1 MPASSRSR
9 PGVVFSSAIFTCVI
23 FTSALM
29 MTFAARAAGAQTLEE
44 AVTPQGVRAHMA
56 ALQRVADANDGN
68 RAAGTPGY
76 AASVRYVERTL
87 RAAGYK
93 VTRQPFT
100 LNVTNTLAETGRV
113 LGEENTLSPK
123 VMAGSPN
130 TPAGGVT
137 APLVRPQDPLGCTA
151 EASAALHGA
160 VVLLERGHCTFAEK
174 SVNAASAGAVAVLI
188 YNSGEPDS
196 FPLLG
201 LLGDAPP
208 ADVVPTAGLT
218 RAAGE
223 RLQGQLERG
232 EVRVRLELRI
242 KDTTR
247 RTANVIAEPP
257 DATGSVVMV
266 GAHLD
271 SVAEG
276 PGINDNGS
284 GVGLT
289 LELARQLAQAGNI
302 QGVRFAFWG
311 GEELG
316 LLGSN
321 RYVSSLSPTELENIR
336 AYLNFDMVSSP
347 NAAPFAYGDPE
358 LTGLFTATF
367 AAGGLEL
374 LPDTIGGRSDHA
386 PFRAAGVPVAGLF
399 SGAGGTK
406 PEAEVSIYGGDAA
419 PYDACYHRACDT
431 FSGSSTPTSSRYLD
445 LLADAAA
452 SALQGLL
459 SEPTR

>member
-1 MPASSRSR
+1 MSAYSRTR
-9 PGVVFSSAIFTCVI
+9 LGIVLAC
-23 FTSALM
+23 ALAFV
-29 MTFAARAAGAQTLEE
+29 TQAVAVQGSTLEE
-44 AVTPQGVRAHMA
+44 AVTPQGVQMHMA

-100 LNVTNTLAETGRV
+100 VNFTDTLAETGRV
-113 LGEENTLSPK
+113 IGEKNLLSPRI
-123 VMAGSPN
+123 MAGSPN
-130 TPAGGVT
+130 TAAGGFA
-137 APLVRPQDPLGCTA
+137 APLVRPQDPLGCAA
-151 EASAALHGA
+151 ESSDALRGA
-160 VVLLERGHCTFAEK
+160 VALLERGSCTFAEK
-174 SVNAASAGAVAVLI
+174 SENAASAGATAALI
-188 YNSGEPDS
+188 YNNDSEPGS

-201 LLGDAPP
+201 SLGDVPLTN
-208 ADVVPTAGLT
+208 VVPTAGLT

-223 RLQGQLERG
+223 RLLEQLKRG
-232 EVRVRLELRI
+232 AVSVGLELRVAR
-242 KDTTR
+242 TTR
-247 RTANVIAEPP
+247 RTANVIAELPNT
-257 DATGSVVMV
+257 TGSVVMV

-271 SVAEG
+271 SVPEG

-289 LELARQLAQAGNI
+289 LELARKLAQTGDA

-311 GEELG
+311 AEELG
-316 LLGSN
+316 LLGSEH
-321 RYVSSLSPTELENIR
+321 YVSALSPAELENIR
-336 AYLNFDMVSSP
+336 AYLNFDMLSSP

-367 AAGGLEL
+367 AAQGLEL
-374 LPDTIGGRSDHA
+374 LPDAIGGRSDHA
-386 PFRAAGVPVAGLF
+386 PFEAAGVRVAGLF
-399 SGAGGTK
+399 SGAEGLK
-406 PEAEVSIYGGDAA
+406 SRAEVRSYGGDAA

-431 FSGSSTPTSSRYLD
+431 FGGSSTPTSSRYLD

-452 SALQGLL
+452 DALQQLL
-459 SEPTR
+459 ARPAGE